1 MSSYDT
7 QVGGDHYKDMTIQP
21 SEFINKNKM
30 QFAEGNAIK
39 YICRHQKKGGK
50 QDLEKAK
57 HYIDMIIERD
67 YGDDTYRSQTFEV
80 TLPNDL
86 SISYGDVETKW
97 ENNMTYEELQEKVS
111 KLLDDT
117 EEKMSNFIEKYNES
131 IEDKEDENEVDT
143 VDLSG
148 KFSELQDYIEDY
160 SQ

>member
-7 QVGGDHYKDMTIQP
+7 QVGGDHYKDMKIQP

-67 YGDDTYRSQTFEV
+67 MVMTPIRVRPLRSLYQMIYR
-80 TLPNDL
+80 
-86 SISYGDVETKW
+86 
-97 ENNMTYEELQEKVS
+97 
-111 KLLDDT
+111 
-117 EEKMSNFIEKYNES
+117 
-131 IEDKEDENEVDT
+131 
-143 VDLSG
+143 
-148 KFSELQDYIEDY
+148 
-160 SQ
+160 